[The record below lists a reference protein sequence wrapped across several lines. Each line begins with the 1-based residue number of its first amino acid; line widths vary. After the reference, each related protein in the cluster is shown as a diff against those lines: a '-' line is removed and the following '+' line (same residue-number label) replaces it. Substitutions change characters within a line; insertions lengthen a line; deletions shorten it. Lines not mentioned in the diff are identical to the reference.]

1 MKNNRDYAFQ
11 RYGWTMFYS
20 LPSDQTFLL
29 KNELG
34 WKGNEPLDFYNLGA
48 VECQNGNL
56 KEAMKYFERAEN
68 QGCTAPELF
77 FNIAAI
83 HEEQQENL
91 RMCPDCP
98 GYWTIDSQ
106 ALHQV
111 GERYQVYC
119 ISVPVQGCPRCHKDA
134 VELYEKMIA
143 APDRRF
149 DFVYLQDRVDDVY
162 RQFDVTRKQERVL

>member
-1 MKNNRDYAFQ
+1 YRRIFYDTDY
-11 RYGWTMFYS
+11 
-20 LPSDQTFLL
+20 
-29 KNELG
+29 
-34 WKGNEPLDFYNLGA
+34 
-48 VECQNGNL
+48 
-56 KEAMKYFERAEN
+56 
-68 QGCTAPELF
+68 
-77 FNIAAI
+77 I